1 MISVALARELAG
13 AGLVWVP
20 AQGDRFVID
29 RVELRDQTWVLSDMV
44 VELHDHP
51 AGQILGFNG
60 TTEWALDAVAADQ
73 ALWLP
78 AEDQLRNRLGPAFR
92 ALERLDAIHPKPL
105 TPPTPPE
112 PTATAPE
119 LPELPDVKP
128 ATFRVLLVVDGEPLT
143 FEAPDPATAYG
154 RALLH
159 TLLSGATVTV

>member
-1 MISVALARELAG
+1 MISVALARELFG

-20 AQGDRFVID
+20 TQGDRFVID

-60 TTEWALDAVAADQ
+60 TTEWALDAVDADQ

-78 AEDQLRNRLGPAFR
+78 AEDQLRSRLGPAFR
-92 ALERLDAIHPKPL
+92 ALERLD
-105 TPPTPPE
+105 PT
-112 PTATAPE
+112 
-119 LPELPDVKP
+119 
-128 ATFRVLLVVDGEPLT
+128 TFRVLLVVDGERLT
-143 FEAPDPATAYG
+143 FQGPDPATAYG

-159 TLLSGATVTV
+159 TLLSGAIVTV